1 MNTILIHNAKIIN
14 EGNSFKGS
22 LLIEGEKISKIFKDE
37 VPENI
42 LKNAEVVDADGKW
55 ALPGVIDS
63 HVHFREPGFTQK
75 GDFQS
80 ESRAAVA
87 GGVTSIMDMPNTS
100 PMTTSMDELDKKAEI
115 ASKKCLTNYAFYLGA
130 TENNIEEIK
139 HLDPKKVCGIKLFLG
154 SSTGGMHITKEE
166 TVKNI
171 FKEAPILLAIHS
183 EDEEMIQANIDKY
196 KAEFGEN
203 PIPISYH
210 ELIRNSDA
218 CYKSTAKAID
228 WAVQYGTRLHV
239 LHLTTAKELALFSNK
254 PISDKKITAETCVNY
269 LWFDDQ
275 DYERLGAKI
284 KCNPS
289 IKKEKSRNNLL
300 QAIVSGH
307 IDTIATDHAPH
318 LLADKEGDCL
328 HAASG
333 CPSIQHSL
341 PMMLELAKKG
351 NFSREQ
357 VVEKMCHNPAKLFN
371 VEKRGFIRKGYFADI
386 VLVEPNSPYQVEK
399 KDLQYKCGWSPLE
412 GATLSYKVTQTF
424 VNGKLVYNNGQ
435 INEDNNGMM
444 ISFAR

>member
-22 LLIEGEKISKIFKDE
+22 LLIEGEKISKIFKDK
-37 VPENI
+37 VPDNI
-42 LKNAEVVDADGKW
+42 LQSAEVIDADGKW

-63 HVHFREPGFTQK
+63 HVHFRDPGYTEK
-75 GDFQS
+75 GDFLS

-87 GGVTSIMDMPNTS
+87 GGITSIMDMPNTN
-100 PMTTSMDELDKKAEI
+100 PLTTSMAEIDKKAEI
-115 ASKKCLTNYAFYLGA
+115 ASKKCLANYAFYIGA
-130 TENNIEEIK
+130 TEDNLEEIK
-139 HLDPKKVCGIKLFLG
+139 NLDSKKVCGIKLFLG
-154 SSTGGMHITKEE
+154 SSTGGMHITNVDTIK
-166 TVKNI
+166 KI

-183 EDEEMIQANIDKY
+183 EDEEMIKANIEKY
-196 KAEFGEN
+196 KAEFGDQ

-218 CYKSTAKAID
+218 CYKSTSKAID
-228 WAVQYGTRLHV
+228 LAVQYGTRLHI
-239 LHLTTAKELALFSNK
+239 LHLTTAKEMALLSNK
-254 PISDKKITAETCVNY
+254 PLADKKITAETCVNY
-269 LWFDDQ
+269 LWFDDN

-289 IKKEKSRNNLL
+289 IKKEKSRVNLL
-300 QAIVSGH
+300 KAIESGI

-328 HAASG
+328 QAASG

-341 PMMLELAKKG
+341 PMMLELAKRG
-351 NFSREQ
+351 SFSREQ

-371 VEKRGFIRKGYFADI
+371 VEKRGFLRKGYFADI

-424 VNGKLVYNNGQ
+424 INGNLVYNDGQ
-435 INEDNNGMM
+435 INEENKGQM
-444 ISFAR
+444 ISFSR